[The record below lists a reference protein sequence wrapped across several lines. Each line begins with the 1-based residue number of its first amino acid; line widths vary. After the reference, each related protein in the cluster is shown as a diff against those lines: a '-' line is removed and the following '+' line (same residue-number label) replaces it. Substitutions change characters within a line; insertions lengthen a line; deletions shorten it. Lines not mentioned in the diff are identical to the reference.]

1 MIFLVLAAMAA
12 SPQPDCE
19 NAMTQLDMNICAHK
33 DYEAADAELNIQW
46 KLTAARM
53 KKYDREMI
61 KGYDTRPGYF
71 ETLLKAQRAW
81 MVYRDAH
88 CTSEGYRFRGGS
100 MEPMQVSHCKAALTQ
115 VRTQKLRDLI
125 EEF

>member
-19 NAMTQLDMNICAHK
+19 NALTQLDMNLCAHK
-33 DYEAADAELNIQW
+33 DYEAADAELNRQW

-53 KKYDREMI
+53 KEYDRERA
-61 KGYDTRPGYF
+61 GGHDTRPEHY

-81 MVYRDAH
+81 IVYRDAH

-100 MEPMQVSHCKAALTQ
+100 MEPMQVSHCMAALTQ
-115 VRTQKLRDLI
+115 ERTQKLHDLI